1 MKTSRTMAVAM
12 LIAGSGLALHLTHC
26 RSSRE
31 SITPIC
37 QAPGGRAAFFATEAF
52 GAPLRETVTVAADQP
67 IPNVPGK
74 RLVSL
79 IVDYPPGASSAAHH
93 HARSAFIYAY
103 VLSGEIRSQVDSEPA
118 RVYRPGESWF
128 ESPGA
133 HHRVSANASD
143 TEPARLLAVFIVDA
157 ADEQLTTPDPQ

>member
-1 MKTSRTMAVAM
+1 MKTTRT
-12 LIAGSGLALHLTHC
+12 IAAAAATLFIGSGLPLHTAQSHQSDVK
-26 RSSRE
+26 R
-31 SITPIC
+31 TD
-37 QAPGGRAAFFATEAF
+37 
-52 GAPLRETVTVAADQP
+52 APLRETVTTAADKP
-67 IPNVPGK
+67 IPNLPGK

-79 IVDYPPGASSAAHH
+79 IVDYPPGAASDAHR

-103 VLSGEIRSQVDSEPA
+103 VLSGQIRSAVDGEPA
-118 RVYRPGESWF
+118 RVYRTGESWF

-157 ADEQLTTPDPQ
+157 VDEELTTPDSH